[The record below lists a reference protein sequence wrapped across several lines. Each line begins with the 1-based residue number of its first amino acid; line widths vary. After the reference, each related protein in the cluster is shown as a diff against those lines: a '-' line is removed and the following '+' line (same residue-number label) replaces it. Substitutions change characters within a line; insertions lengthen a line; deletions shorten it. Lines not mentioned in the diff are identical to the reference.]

1 MDGTTL
7 GDTLAMVNVV
17 RSAFGHDQ
25 LLDLPDAR
33 TGAPADCLYYR
44 ALKDVGATSVGGSA
58 IEFASERQA
67 RVVAEL
73 WGTSRNGKQV
83 AAPKQIKKVISS
95 FDNHELRHY
104 EVDRYDLG

>member
-17 RSAFGHDQ
+17 RGAFGHDQ

-33 TGAPADCLYYR
+33 TGLSTDCLYFR
-44 ALKDVGATSVGGSA
+44 ALKDVGAKSVGAQS

-67 RVVAEL
+67 AVVAEL
-73 WGTSRNGKQV
+73 WGTTRCGATVSS
-83 AAPKQIKKVISS
+83 PKQIKSVISD
-95 FDNHELRHY
+95 FDSHQLKHY
-104 EVDRYDLG
+104 EVDRYDI